1 MTTVLTSDRVQEVL
15 NASIGTEN
23 YYRPFFYRNMVY
35 TDGVKYFAEQ
45 CQAYWVIDVVNS
57 YMDKVI
63 RNHKKT
69 EEPYYFISLKVKDNK
84 ATFRI
89 YREVDEKKKTVVRQD
104 IYYTDLPNVEL
115 KFYLQ
120 LAHEEPPIFCLMC
133 PSEW

>member
-120 LAHEEPPIFCLMC
+120 LAHEEPPIL
-133 PSEW
+133 SLIVYIEG